1 MKLRM
6 IDLFSGCGGLSIGF
20 ESSGDFEV
28 IAANDFDPDNLV
40 AFKANHPNA
49 TTWEGSI
56 ENLDPVHLMEEL
68 GLKTGELD
76 VMVGGPPCQGFS
88 RNRAR
93 RHFGGYFVDDPRN
106 YLFKEYLRFVKAFL
120 PRVVVIEN
128 VADMLVK
135 ENGRFGTE
143 ILETLSEL
151 GYNEAQA
158 GVLNAADFGVPQR
171 RRRAIIIASREGSI
185 PLPTAT
191 HAKPNNNDEL
201 FGLPHWRTI
210 RDAIGDLP
218 SIAGGEGSSPCAY
231 RSDPSNDYQEL
242 MREGSES
249 LTDHIGWKLS
259 KIQSDR
265 LNYLSPGQGAA
276 DLPNHLAP
284 KSAYGSAYR
293 RMSWDIP
300 ALTITTW
307 MYHPGS
313 GMYFHPSDHRTIT
326 VREGARIQSFPDR
339 VLFTGGKVARC
350 RQVGNAVPP
359 LLATAI
365 ASQIS
370 DKII

>member
-128 VADMLVK
+128 VADMLDK

-143 ILETLSEL
+143 I
-151 GYNEAQA
+151 
-158 GVLNAADFGVPQR
+158 
-171 RRRAIIIASREGSI
+171 
-185 PLPTAT
+185 
-191 HAKPNNNDEL
+191 
-201 FGLPHWRTI
+201 
-210 RDAIGDLP
+210 
-218 SIAGGEGSSPCAY
+218 
-231 RSDPSNDYQEL
+231 
-242 MREGSES
+242 
-249 LTDHIGWKLS
+249 
-259 KIQSDR
+259 
-265 LNYLSPGQGAA
+265 
-276 DLPNHLAP
+276 
-284 KSAYGSAYR
+284 
-293 RMSWDIP
+293 
-300 ALTITTW
+300 
-307 MYHPGS
+307 
-313 GMYFHPSDHRTIT
+313 
-326 VREGARIQSFPDR
+326 
-339 VLFTGGKVARC
+339 
-350 RQVGNAVPP
+350 
-359 LLATAI
+359 
-365 ASQIS
+365 
-370 DKII
+370 